1 MLLFGFPPNEVDDSH
16 ETTGT
21 VNAKKYIRN
30 FLLGNSFQ
38 GIGNV
43 FRPYGLLKKII
54 WLLIVGAS
62 VFGFVFEIEILLAKL
77 LPWTPNT
84 SVSYV
89 RNSQLYFPAVTLCN
103 NNPYISQP
111 IVTHTR
117 VKR

>member
-21 VNAKKYIRN
+21 VQVKNYVRN
-30 FLLGNSFQ
+30 FLLGNAFQ

-43 FRPYGLLKKII
+43 LRPYGLLKKIAWI
-54 WLLIVGAS
+54 LFVAAS
-62 VFGFVFEIEILLAKL
+62 IYGFVFEIELLLVKL

-84 SVSYV
+84 FVSYV

-103 NNPYISQP
+103 NNPYITQP
-111 IVTHTR
+111 KAVLSR